1 MMLIGQGGSGNSTSG
16 GGSGAVTVWYGAA
29 QHVPDSL
36 VISVP
41 LAGTGQNTDVI
52 YRSGAG
58 PIILLAGARALGAG
72 GGVASTAN
80 PFTASGFYQSTAGQA
95 GSSVEIDRS
104 TTTFLSGGGPSSNFS
119 VSNYGYQRLAAGNA
133 NGFFILQPIIVGGGS
148 KGANQVSGL
157 GCGGGTDGAAAGSP
171 GGPGMVLIASW

>member
-1 MMLIGQGGSGNSTSG
+1 MMLIGGGGNGGSSVG

-36 VISVP
+36 VVTAS
-41 LAGTGQNTDVI
+41 
-52 YRSGAG
+52 SGND
-58 PIILLAGARALGAG
+58 
-72 GGVASTAN
+72 VASTVQYRGAN
-80 PFTASGFYQSTAGQA
+80 GLNLLLTGNAGNNQNPGAATASNRFATSGFYQSTEGQA
-95 GSSVEIDRS
+95 GSSVEIAQS
-104 TTTFLSGGGPSSNFS
+104 NTTFLSGGGPNSSFS
-119 VSNYGYQRLAAGNA
+119 GSNYGYQRLAVGNA

-171 GGPGMVLIASW
+171 GGRGMVLIASW